1 MNQLKENEHEVLQ
14 RVFGFPAFRGKQEE
28 IIRHILAGQDALA
41 IMPTGAGKSLCYQ
54 LPALLLP
61 GLTVVISPL
70 IALMKDQVDSLGAL
84 GIQAASYSSA
94 LDWAAKERVLSA
106 MQSNSLRL
114 LYLSPERLFA
124 SSPAF
129 IEELKNHTVSLF
141 AVDEAHCISHWGHDF
156 RADYL
161 SLSRLK
167 TEFPKTPIIAMTATA
182 DDQTREDIQD
192 QLFGRKVACFLT
204 SFDREN
210 IRYSVQARGDL
221 DYQLQAF
228 LESRKEHCGIV
239 YCLSRNETEE
249 LSYKLKQWGF
259 QAEAYHAGLEPS
271 VRSQRQEDF
280 KHDKIKIIVATIA
293 FGMGVDKPN
302 VRYVVHTH
310 LPKNIESY
318 YQETGRAGR
327 DGLASE
333 ALLLYAPKDASRLR
347 YFIFKGED
355 QAHQSLMLQKL
366 QDMVNYAMGFECRRK
381 VLLAYFQESHA
392 GQCGNCDRCLA
403 KEAFVRRSL
412 ATEKSERL
420 EKSKALLEEETKLR
434 DKLKAWRLAQAKSES
449 VPAYVIFNDSTLEN
463 LIEKKPCAEHVL
475 EGISGLGKFKI
486 EKYGSALL
494 SIIRENSQNRV
505 IEKLRIDLA
514 KGSQSSTARNTLA
527 MVKSGLTA
535 EEAALKSGLTESTIF
550 KHLEFLVFAGELD
563 VEDLIQPELVN
574 LIQELMD
581 VEGLAYLSDLKSKLP
596 DSVTYRD
603 LSLVRALQLR
613 LQQSVA

>member
-1 MNQLKENEHEVLQ
+1 MNQTNEHELLQ

-28 IIRHILAGQDALA
+28 IIQHILAGQDALA

-54 LPALLLP
+54 LPALMLP

-70 IALMKDQVDSLGAL
+70 IALMKDQVDGLSAQ
-84 GIQAASYSSA
+84 GIQAASFSSA
-94 LDWAAKERVLSA
+94 MDWTAKEQVLKA
-106 MQSNSLRL
+106 MKSNSLRL
-114 LYLSPERLFA
+114 LYLSPERLFT

-129 IEELKNHTVSLF
+129 IEELKNHTISLF

-161 SLSRLK
+161 QLSRLK
-167 TEFPKTPIIAMTATA
+167 SEFPKTPIIAMTATA
-182 DDQTREDIQD
+182 DEQTRDDIQE
-192 QLFGRKVACFLT
+192 QLFGKKVACFLT

-221 DYQLQAF
+221 DYQLQSF
-228 LESRKEHCGIV
+228 IETRKEHCGII

-333 ALLLYAPKDASRLR
+333 ALLLFAPKDASRLR

-366 QDMVNYAMGFECRRK
+366 QDMMNYATGFECRRK
-381 VLLAYFQESHA
+381 VLLAYFQESHS
-392 GQCGNCDRCLA
+392 GQCGNCDRCLSR
-403 KEAFVRRSL
+403 EAFVKRSL
-412 ATEKSERL
+412 ATEKTESAP
-420 EKSKALLEEETKLR
+420 KSGVLLEEETKLR
-434 DKLKAWRLAQAKSES
+434 EKLKAWRLMQAKSES
-449 VPAYVIFNDSTLEN
+449 VPAYVVFNDSTLEN
-463 LIEKKPCAEHVL
+463 LIEKKPCAEYAL
-475 EGISGLGKFKI
+475 ENITGLGKFKI
-486 EKYGSALL
+486 EKYGRSLL
-494 SIIRENSQNRV
+494 SIIRENSQDR
-505 IEKLRIDLA
+505 ILEKLRADLA

-527 MVKSGLTA
+527 LVKSGLTT
-535 EEAALKSGLTESTIF
+535 EEAAIKSGLTESTIF
-550 KHLEFLVFAGELD
+550 KHLEFLVFAGEL
-563 VEDLIQPELVN
+563 EIEELIQPELVN
-574 LIQELMD
+574 LIQELME
-581 VEGLAYLSDLKSKLP
+581 VEGFAYLSDLKSKLP
-596 DSVTYRD
+596 ESVTYRD
-603 LSLVRALQLR
+603 LSLVRALKLR
-613 LQQSVA
+613 LEQKAA